1 MKNLKK
7 ICRLAYVFCF
17 FVISISIVFV
27 DECKNTIGMTAGNG
41 IKKHGGYDTLIAMIG
56 NGF

>member
-1 MKNLKK
+1 
-7 ICRLAYVFCF
+7 
-17 FVISISIVFV
+17 VISISPFFV
-27 DECKNTIGMTAGNG
+27 DECKNNIRMTAGNG